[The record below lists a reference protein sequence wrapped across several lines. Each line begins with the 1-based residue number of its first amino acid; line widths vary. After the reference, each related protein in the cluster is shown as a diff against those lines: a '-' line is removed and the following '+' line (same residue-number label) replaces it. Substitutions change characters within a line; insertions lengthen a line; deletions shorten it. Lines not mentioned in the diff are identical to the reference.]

1 MTNTDKE
8 LSSSVYVGGKE
19 PTGNDRKKVWMQKGK
34 NYLDISKLKART
46 TYGITFTPTDT
57 GIKISGT
64 ATDTYAYGE
73 KISIA
78 LKKGIKYTLSGKNA
92 GNILKID
99 LLKQDA
105 STIIMNVKTVNDE
118 ITFIPTEDVF
128 YIQFILEG
136 ITKSTA
142 YDYEIS
148 NLQIEQGLKTPYEDY
163 IEQKIYVRNKNGV
176 YEEFIKKSEE
186 VYSTVETKIGTW
198 VDGKPLYRKV
208 ISSTL
213 PKVTTEDVG
222 VTKTVSI
229 DADIRTGFIET
240 AYFNKDNQMMP
251 MPFIFTGGQIIK
263 SYMGLNGTITLWSN
277 TTYVNEQPVTII
289 VCYTKTTD

>member
-1 MTNTDKE
+1 M
-8 LSSSVYVGGKE
+8 
-19 PTGNDRKKVWMQKGK
+19 
-34 NYLDISKLKART
+34 
-46 TYGITFTPTDT
+46 
-57 GIKISGT
+57 
-64 ATDTYAYGE
+64 
-73 KISIA
+73 
-78 LKKGIKYTLSGKNA
+78 
-92 GNILKID
+92 
-99 LLKQDA
+99 
-105 STIIMNVKTVNDE
+105 
-118 ITFIPTEDVF
+118 
-128 YIQFILEG
+128 
-136 ITKSTA
+136 
-142 YDYEIS
+142 
-148 NLQIEQGLKTPYEDY
+148 QIEQGSKATKYEAY
-163 IEQKIYVRNKNGV
+163 IEPKIYIKNSNDV

-186 VYSTVETKIGTW
+186 VYSTGEQKIGTW

-222 VTKTVSI
+222 VMKTVSI

-251 MPFIFTGGQIIK
+251 MPFIFIGGQIIK

>member
-8 LSSSVYVGGKE
+8 LSSSVYIGGKE
-19 PTGNDRKKVWMQKGK
+19 PTGNDRKKVWIQKGK

-64 ATDTYAYGE
+64 AYDTYAYGDSIKFDLE
-73 KISIA
+73 KG
-78 LKKGIKYTLSGKNA
+78 KTYTLYGNNA
-92 GNILKID
+92 GNTLK
-99 LLKQDA
+99 LELKKNG
-105 STIIMNVKTVNDE
+105 TVFMVLKTEKNITTFTPTENVE
-118 ITFIPTEDVF
+118 SITFV
-128 YIQFILEG
+128 LEG
-136 ITKSTA
+136 ISKGTT
-142 YDYEIS
+142 YNYEIS
-148 NLQIEQGLKTPYEDY
+148 NLQIEQGSKATKYEAY
-163 IEQKIYVRNKNGV
+163 IEPKIYIKNSNDV
-176 YEEFIKKSEE
+176 YEEFKKKSEE
-186 VYSTVETKIGTW
+186 VYSTGEQKIGTW

-222 VTKTVSI
+222 VMKTVSI